1 MWTDSPIERV
11 FANYDESGEVTSLT
25 CWINGR
31 GVMPDASDDALFD
44 LAASELHQIRGA
56 KIRGARV
63 VRWDA
68 RQPFAGGAY
77 MHWASGQIRRWA
89 ERMGQSAGRIH
100 FAGEQLSYMHTGM
113 EGAMESGEWTAFSVM
128 QEMAER

>member
-77 MHWASGQIRRWA
+77 MHWAPGQIRRWA

-100 FAGEQLSYMHTGM
+100 FAGGQ
-113 EGAMESGEWTAFSVM
+113 FSLLFS
-128 QEMAER
+128 QWDQFGFYALFDLIY